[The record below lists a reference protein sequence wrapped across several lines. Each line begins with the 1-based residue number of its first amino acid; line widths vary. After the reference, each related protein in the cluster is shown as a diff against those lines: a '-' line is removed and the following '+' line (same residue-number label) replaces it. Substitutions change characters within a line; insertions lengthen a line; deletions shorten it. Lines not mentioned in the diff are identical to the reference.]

1 MLISFKQVQDALK
14 VYNQKTQNRRIDDV
28 KKAGTVMGSD
38 KVTLST
44 EGREIQAIRQKIAES
59 PEVREAMVAQL
70 REAIKTGTYNVSGD
84 EIAEKMLTR
93 NLLDNLF

>member
-1 MLISFKQVQDALK
+1 MLISFKQVQEALK
-14 VYNQKTQNRRIDDV
+14 VYNQKTQTRRIDDV
-28 KKAGTVMGSD
+28 KKAGSVMGSD

-59 PEVREAMVAQL
+59 PEIREAKVAEL
-70 REAIKTGTYNVSGD
+70 REAIKSGTYNVSGE
-84 EIAEKMLTR
+84 EIAEKMLSR

>member
-1 MLISFKQVQDALK
+1 MLISFKQVQEALK
-14 VYNQKTQNRRIDDV
+14 VYNQKTQTRRIDDV
-28 KKAGTVMGSD
+28 KKAGSVMGSD

-59 PEVREAMVAQL
+59 PEVREAKVAEL
-70 REAIKTGTYNVSGD
+70 REAIKTGTYNVSGE
-84 EIAEKMLTR
+84 EIAEKMLSR